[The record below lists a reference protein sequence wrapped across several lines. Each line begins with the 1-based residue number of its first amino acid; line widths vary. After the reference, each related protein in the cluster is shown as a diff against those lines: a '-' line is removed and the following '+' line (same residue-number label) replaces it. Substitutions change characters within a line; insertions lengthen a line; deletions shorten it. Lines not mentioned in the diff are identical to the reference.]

1 MNSQPMQSPP
11 LTRSWNDLAADP
23 TYRIFPVWIGGH
35 GSALDAVPIESM
47 AMPAQPAQPVYR
59 QWYGGRDFE
68 VQQ

>member
-1 MNSQPMQSPP
+1 MQSPP
-11 LTRSWNDLAADP
+11 LTRSWNDLATDP

-35 GSALDAVPIESM
+35 GPANDAVPIE
-47 AMPAQPAQPVYR
+47 PVELVQPVYR